1 MVRLWKDARDLRP
14 WAAVGLEARE
24 HLLAQLM
31 HGNLLS
37 SGSCDLVMDAAAKAA
52 ASGSFEDDL
61 GFFDSV
67 AVYFKGGLATLDHAI
82 PEYGTYVLP
91 AAQLLHVLSQWRQVL
106 LSKDAIECQLQIG
119 DSDKFVG

>member
-1 MVRLWKDARDLRP
+1 MTLVHLWKEAKDLRP

-37 SGSCDLVMDAAAKAA
+37 SEACDLVIDAATKAA
-52 ASGSFEDDL
+52 ESTNFEDDL

-67 AVYFKGGLATLDHAI
+67 AVYFKGGVATLDHAV
-82 PEYGTYVLP
+82 PEYGTYALP
-91 AAQLLHVLSQWRQVL
+91 AGQLLHVLSEWRKVL
-106 LSKDAIECQLQIG
+106 LSKEPTECELRIEG
-119 DSDKFVG
+119 